1 MLRGD
6 PVAVYTSRESSA
18 TMPKPS
24 RKKPSV
30 RTAGR
35 KRKPL
40 DIEPVNHFVGYQIR
54 KAQLVVYD
62 DFMTGQRTS
71 PPITPGQFTVLLLID
86 EKPDISQQLLCEHM
100 AVDKST
106 MAVSLHRMARR
117 GLIQRVRSTADR
129 RQNGL
134 RLTASGA
141 AVLRDMVKYVQQH
154 ERRITARL
162 SARECKQLV
171 ALLSKVG

>member
-1 MLRGD
+1 
-6 PVAVYTSRESSA
+6 
-18 TMPKPS
+18 
-24 RKKPSV
+24 
-30 RTAGR
+30 
-35 KRKPL
+35 
-40 DIEPVNHFVGYQIR
+40 
-54 KAQLVVYD
+54 
-62 DFMTGQRTS
+62 
-71 PPITPGQFTVLLLID
+71 
-86 EKPDISQQLLCEHM
+86 
-100 AVDKST
+100 

-154 ERRITARL
+154 EQRITARL

>member
-1 MLRGD
+1 
-6 PVAVYTSRESSA
+6 
-18 TMPKPS
+18 MPKPL
-24 RKKPSV
+24 RKKL
-30 RTAGR
+30 RTHQPGR
-35 KRKPL
+35 KRKKL
-40 DIEPVNHFVGYQIR
+40 DLDPVSRFVGYQIR

-62 DFMTGQRTS
+62 DFMTGQRAS

-86 EKPDISQQLLCEHM
+86 ENPDISQQLLCKHM

-141 AVLRDMVKYVQQH
+141 AVLRAMVKYVEQH
-154 ERRITARL
+154 ERRITSKL
-162 SARECKQLV
+162 TERECKQLV
-171 ALLSKVG
+171 ELLSKVG